1 MSDRLA
7 AERISIHSLR
17 VEGDSE
23 RDLSVRDVAIS
34 IHSLRVEGDVAAR
47 PHVAAA
53 EISIHSLRVEG
64 DFGSVRTTI

>member
-1 MSDRLA
+1 M
-7 AERISIHSLR
+7 I
-17 VEGDSE
+17 EGREWHGKS
-23 RDLSVRDVAIS
+23 IS

-64 DFGSVRTTI
+64 DADAEQDNGNS